1 MFKCIF
7 SSNTNTIANN
17 NNNNVTTSSGHSDSS
32 KINPNNEQLVANP
45 ELNSTIDDFQSTSNV
60 NPNFSSSLEPIFKT
74 EEEPETICYNGTNL
88 LLFPQNNLNADADT
102 DIAMEEFIKFK
113 DPLALDNNHDAV
125 QQVEDETENIK
136 DTAIEEEITE
146 ASTPQEGEEERF
158 PQMPADVKFEIE
170 QDNSVENEAN
180 FRNFFSQYRAS
191 LNLLYERH

>member
-1 MFKCIF
+1 MFKFTF
-7 SSNTNTIANN
+7 SSTTNNIANN
-17 NNNNVTTSSGHSDSS
+17 NNNNVTTSNGHSDSS
-32 KINPNNEQLVANP
+32 KINPYNEQLVANP
-45 ELNSTIDDFQSTSNV
+45 ELNSTIDDFQSTSNIH
-60 NPNFSSSLEPIFKT
+60 PNFSSSLEPIFRT
-74 EEEPETICYNGTNL
+74 EEEEPETISYNGTNL
-88 LLFPQNNLNADADT
+88 LLFPQNNQNADADT

-125 QQVEDETENIK
+125 QQIEDETENIK

-146 ASTPQEGEEERF
+146 ASTQEKERF

>member
-1 MFKCIF
+1 MFKFTF
-7 SSNTNTIANN
+7 SSTTNNIANN
-17 NNNNVTTSSGHSDSS
+17 NNNNVTTSNGHTDSS
-32 KINPNNEQLVANP
+32 KINPYNEQLVANP
-45 ELNSTIDDFQSTSNV
+45 ELNSTIDDFQSTSNIH
-60 NPNFSSSLEPIFKT
+60 PNFSSSLEPIFRT
-74 EEEPETICYNGTNL
+74 EEEEPETISYNGTNL
-88 LLFPQNNLNADADT
+88 LLFPQNNQNADADT

-125 QQVEDETENIK
+125 QQIEDETENIK

-146 ASTPQEGEEERF
+146 ASTQEEERF

>member
-1 MFKCIF
+1 MFKFTF
-7 SSNTNTIANN
+7 SSTTNNIANN
-17 NNNNVTTSSGHSDSS
+17 NNNNVTTSNGHSDSS
-32 KINPNNEQLVANP
+32 KINPYNEKLVANP
-45 ELNSTIDDFQSTSNV
+45 ELNSTIDDFQSISNI
-60 NPNFSSSLEPIFKT
+60 NPNFSSSLEPIFRT
-74 EEEPETICYNGTNL
+74 EEDESETISYNGTNL
-88 LLFPQNNLNADADT
+88 LLFPQNNQNADADT

-125 QQVEDETENIK
+125 QQIEDETENIK

-146 ASTPQEGEEERF
+146 ASTQEKERF